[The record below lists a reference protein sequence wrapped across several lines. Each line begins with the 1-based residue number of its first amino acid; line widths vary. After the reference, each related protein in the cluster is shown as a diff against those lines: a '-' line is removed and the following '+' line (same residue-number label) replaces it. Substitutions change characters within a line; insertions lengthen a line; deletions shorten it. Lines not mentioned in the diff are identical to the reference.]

1 RRLPILVTRFS
12 AGLGYGICL
21 ILSLCYVPGP
31 LNPWLPWGYVG
42 ALCLMA
48 FSVDMG
54 NPAVWAYAQDVGGKY
69 TGSVLGWANMWGNL
83 GAAVAPLIY
92 NAVLGETPV
101 VAQWNLMFGVCILAF
116 ALSALCS
123 LVMDSTK
130 PLISS
135 SVPGAG

>member
-1 RRLPILVTRFS
+1 MYECLAVRPLLTRFS

-21 ILSLCYVPGP
+21 FLSLCYAPGP
-31 LNPWLPWGYVG
+31 LNPWLPWGYVA

-83 GAAVAPLIY
+83 GAASAPLIY
-92 NAVLGETPV
+92 NAVLGETP
-101 VAQWNLMFGVCILAF
+101 GVTARVPLNQTA
-116 ALSALCS
+116 APLVSA
-123 LVMDSTK
+123 
-130 PLISS
+130 
-135 SVPGAG
+135 A